1 MTRITLALAPLG
13 ADFVEPPGNARRV
26 WPSREGWRVH
36 AEADGGRGV
45 GEASPL
51 PGASIERPRDV
62 EEALVALGPLTLP
75 LDAPWAELAPR
86 LAALR
91 IPPSARFGLE
101 TAIFDLAAQRAGLPL
116 ATWLRE
122 GAAERCGVQV
132 LLDRLDVPEG
142 LLDGARAVKVKVGR
156 ARAAEA
162 EAALLRA
169 LRAGSP
175 SLVIRADA
183 NGAPLPPPLLDALR
197 EVGCALLED
206 PGSPAPGLPTAL
218 DASFVDDP
226 DDALERVARGEA
238 VAAVLKPTLLG
249 GIGRTLALA
258 EALRAR
264 APGVELVVSHAY
276 ESSIALA
283 ASAHL
288 ALALGGGLHG
298 LAPWREL
305 ERFEVEGR
313 PIEPPAW
320 IGRAEIVRPRRPGLA
335 A

>member
-1 MTRITLALAPLG
+1 MTRITLGLAPLG

-26 WPSREGWRVH
+26 WPSREGWRVL
-36 AEADGGRGV
+36 AEADGRCGV

-51 PGASIERPRDV
+51 PGASIERPFDV
-62 EEALVALGPLTLP
+62 QKALRALGPLELP
-75 LDAPWAELAPR
+75 LDAPWTELAPR
-86 LAALR
+86 LAAR
-91 IPPSARFGLE
+91 RMPPSARFALE
-101 TAIFDLAAQRAGLPL
+101 TAVFDLAAQRAGLPL
-116 ATWLRE
+116 ASWLRE
-122 GAAERCGVQV
+122 GAAERCRVQV
-132 LLDRLDVPEG
+132 LVDRLDPSEG

-156 ARAAEA
+156 VQGAEA

-169 LRAGSP
+169 LRARSP

-183 NGAPLPPPLLDALR
+183 NGAPLAPPLLDALR

-206 PGSPAPGLPTAL
+206 PGSPAPGLPIAL
-218 DASFVDDP
+218 DAPFVDDP
-226 DDALERVARGEA
+226 EEALERVARGEA

-258 EALRAR
+258 DALRAR
-264 APGVELVVSHAY
+264 APAVELVVSHAF

-305 ERFEVEGR
+305 ERFEVDGT
-313 PIEPPAW
+313 PIVPPAW
-320 IGRAEIVRPRRPGLA
+320 IGRAEIVRPEGPGLA